1 MAPRAYSM
9 KQDSFFRPQ
18 EWEFLER
25 VVLDVEVQEYVAKG
39 EYNKARAILASRW
52 HEEFKGPTG
61 GESDE
66 TYKRRLRFAKKTR
79 KGHIARRR
87 AETQEEWDARMR
99 QLNNRLSKWLS
110 NWRQKAR
117 RRGTKPWHPPV
128 IGGPKARKPRK
139 RTAFDVFCQSDEAP
153 KGSDFK
159 TSDGLRCDLAGLNA
173 ARTAAWKSLSPD
185 KQAEYLEIAQE
196 TFEDPATEEDS
207 SSPSPEDVGHHASQ
221 GHVATAEAIA
231 SYIDEFI
238 QVMHHDVSWGGMV
251 IFGGPDHTGEAR
263 IHAQTAGTNRHG
275 QTFMDVLLQVIGW
288 TQLDFDTV
296 FSLWLEQC
304 RQGPQEPEDRNFVEV
319 ARRAIEPNNANPRGT
334 VMDTQ
339 LGSAFTVQPDHTA
352 PDAAAVLE
360 ALNRLTLAIQPRTT
374 PVPEPPAALPPM
386 ANPFAEI
393 PMENVASDPPLHDL
407 VPASVPTSNAPES
420 PIPLP
425 VCPAL
430 APPPPVLARGTLFTH
445 VDPLVAALAPASMLN
460 YDIGCQF
467 PNPPFAEDAM
477 DWQPEE
483 QGSSQGVQNGMARQ
497 RKPAELSGVPM
508 PGLRGVPVVER
519 VLRPRNPRNRE
530 ETMDG

>member
-66 TYKRRLRFAKKTR
+66 TYKKRLRFAKKTR
-79 KGHIARRR
+79 KSHIARRR

-99 QLNNRLSKWLS
+99 LLNNWLS

-173 ARTAAWKSLSPD
+173 ARTAAWQCLSPD

-196 TFEDPATEEDS
+196 TFEDPASEEDS
-207 SSPSPEDVGHHASQ
+207 SSPSPEDAGHHASQ
-221 GHVATAEAIA
+221 GRVATAEAIA
-231 SYIDEFI
+231 SYIDEFV
-238 QVMHHDVSWGGMV
+238 QVMHNDVSWGGMV

-263 IHAQTAGTNRHG
+263 IHALHT
-275 QTFMDVLLQVIGW
+275 
-288 TQLDFDTV
+288 
-296 FSLWLEQC
+296 
-304 RQGPQEPEDRNFVEV
+304 
-319 ARRAIEPNNANPRGT
+319 RRPNNANPRGT

-339 LGSAFTVQPDHTA
+339 LGSAFTVQPDHAA

-360 ALNRLTLAIQPRTT
+360 ALNKLTLAIQPRTT

-386 ANPFAEI
+386 ANPSAEI
-393 PMENVASDPPLHDL
+393 PMESVASDPPLHDP

-420 PIPLP
+420 PIPSP

-430 APPPPVLARGTLFTH
+430 GPPPPVLARGTLFTH

-477 DWQPEE
+477 DWQPEDQE
-483 QGSSQGVQNGMARQ
+483 ADPVDVDDGPSRAEGGPSHTSGGAEVVAASGRARQ

-508 PGLRGVPVVER
+508 PDLRGVPVVER

-530 ETMDG
+530 QTMDG